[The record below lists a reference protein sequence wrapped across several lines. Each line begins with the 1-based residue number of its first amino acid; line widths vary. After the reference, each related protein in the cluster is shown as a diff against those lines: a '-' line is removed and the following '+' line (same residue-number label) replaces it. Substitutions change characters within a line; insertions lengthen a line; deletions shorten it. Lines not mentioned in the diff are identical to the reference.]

1 MEEFYKILVV
11 DDEILIRQGIIHYV
25 DWESNGYQIVGEAAN
40 GEEAIEKIE
49 QLEPHILLTDIVMPK
64 MDGIEL
70 IQFVK
75 KFYPSIMIV
84 VLSSYDEFDYVRQTF
99 QLGVAD
105 YILKPKLNEQEVL
118 SILNRHV
125 RKHRKIQQE
134 KTSLSIEEV
143 LGKMLQGYATV
154 RESIYLSEKLEGNQL
169 LLIEIFTKPGS
180 KLFLTENKLTAWI
193 ERRQLPIHVCGLSTS
208 ENGKLFLLYGKDAKL
223 LHEIAIELEKVD
235 QVDKITIG
243 EPFSNVEQMK
253 SEREKLEAAKKFHF
267 YMPEKQMIHTNQL
280 PQPKELTSTFDFHH
294 FIHLLHQ
301 RQFEPAIAYTQQYLD
316 EITKGFGM
324 DILEFQS
331 WLGNV
336 CFNLIVH
343 VHPSDL
349 ATNPLE
355 TQKYDYIKRIN
366 TAFDV
371 REALLVYEELLMEAR
386 DLLWKYDNHPTVIE
400 QIQQYIEKNYNQP
413 LTLESL
419 SKLFHFHPSYLSSY
433 FSKHTKLGVNEY
445 LHQVRITRAK
455 ELLKNGRLSVSSIS
469 EKVGYSDPSY
479 FTKVFKKNVGI
490 SPRIY
495 RKRYVSEWKDA
506 E

>member
-75 KFYPSIMIV
+75 KFYPSIMIL

-208 ENGKLFLLYGKDAKL
+208 ENGKLFLLYGKDAEL

-301 RQFEPAIAYTQQYLD
+301 RQFEPAIAYTQQFLD
-316 EITKGFGM
+316 EITEGFGM

-343 VHPSDL
+343 IHPSDL

-419 SKLFHFHPSYLSSY
+419 AKLFHFHPSYLSSY

>member
-75 KFYPSIMIV
+75 KFYPSIMIL

-208 ENGKLFLLYGKDAKL
+208 ENGKLFLLYGKDAEL

-316 EITKGFGM
+316 EITEGFGM

-343 VHPSDL
+343 IHPSDL

-355 TQKYDYIKRIN
+355 AQKYDYIKRIN

-400 QIQQYIEKNYNQP
+400 QIQQYIEKNYNQS

-419 SKLFHFHPSYLSSY
+419 AKLFHFHPSYLSSY

>member
-75 KFYPSIMIV
+75 KFYPSIMIL

-280 PQPKELTSTFDFHH
+280 PQPKELTSTFEFHH

-343 VHPSDL
+343 IHPSDL

-386 DLLWKYDNHPTVIE
+386 NLLWKNGNHPTVIE
-400 QIQQYIEKNYNQP
+400 QIQQYIEKNYNQS

-419 SKLFHFHPSYLSSY
+419 AKLFHFHPSYLSSY

-445 LHQVRITRAK
+445 LHQVRITHAK
-455 ELLKNGRLSVSSIS
+455 ELLKNDRLSVSSIS

-479 FTKVFKKNVGI
+479 FTKVFKKIVGI

-495 RKRYVSEWKDA
+495 RKRFVSEWKDA

>member
-1 MEEFYKILVV
+1 MEEYYKILVV

-25 DWESNGYQIVGEAAN
+25 DWENNGYHIVGEAAN
-40 GEEAIEKIE
+40 GEEAIKQIE

-75 KFYPSIMIV
+75 KIYPSIVIL

-105 YILKPKLNEQEVL
+105 YILKPKLNEQEIL

-125 RKHRKIQQE
+125 RKHGEIQQE
-134 KTSLSIEEV
+134 KTPLSTEEV
-143 LGKMLQGYATV
+143 LGKMIQGYATV
-154 RESIYLSEKLEGNQL
+154 RESTYLTEKLEGQQL
-169 LLIEIFTKPGS
+169 LLIEVFTKPGCS
-180 KLFLTENKLTAWI
+180 LFLTKNKLIAWR
-193 ERRQLPIHVCGLSTS
+193 ERRQLPIEVRSVSTS
-208 ENGKLFLLYGKDAKL
+208 ENCKLFLLYGEDVEL
-223 LHEIAIELEKVD
+223 LHEIANELEKRN
-235 QVDKITIG
+235 QADKITIG

-253 SEREKLEAAKKFHF
+253 SEKDKIETAKKFHF
-267 YMPEKQMIHTNQL
+267 YMPEERIIYTNQL
-280 PQPKELTSTFDFHH
+280 PQPKRLTSTFDFHH

-316 EITKGFGM
+316 EIIEGFGM

-343 VHPSDL
+343 IHPSDL
-349 ATNPLE
+349 AMNPLE

-366 TAFDV
+366 NAFDV
-371 REALLVYEELLMEAR
+371 KEALLVYEELLIEAR
-386 DLLWKYDNHPTVIE
+386 DLLLKYDNRPTVIE
-400 QIQQYIEKNYNQP
+400 QIQQYIERNYNHP

-419 SKLFHFHPSYLSSY
+419 AKLFHFHPSYLSSY
-433 FSKHTKLGVNEY
+433 FSKHTKQGFNEY

-455 ELLKNGRLSVSSIS
+455 ELLKDDRLSVSSIS

-479 FTKVFKKNVGI
+479 FTKVFKKIVGT

-495 RKRYVSEWKDA
+495 RKRIISEWKDV